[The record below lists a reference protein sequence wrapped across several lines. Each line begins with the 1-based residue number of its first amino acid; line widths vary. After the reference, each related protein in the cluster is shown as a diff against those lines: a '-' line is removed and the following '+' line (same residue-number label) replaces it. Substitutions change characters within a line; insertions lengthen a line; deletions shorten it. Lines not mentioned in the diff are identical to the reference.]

1 MRFTTP
7 ALVAP
12 IGAGAAGGARSHA
25 RMVVR
30 TQIRHFCFS
39 NSDLQGGSAG
49 SGPPVAPRSAL
60 VTTPSQFGAKQRCG

>member
-7 ALVAP
+7 VLVAP
-12 IGAGAAGGARSHA
+12 IGAAAAGGARSHA

-30 TQIRHFCFS
+30 TQIPRFS
-39 NSDLQGGSAG
+39 LSARDLLGESAG
-49 SGPPVAPRSAL
+49 AGAPVAPRSVL